1 MFNRLSL
8 RIKLASL
15 VFAST
20 ISFAELVVFVFVEQ
34 EELAQQASDH
44 LYQVIQTEVEQRI
57 KLSTDLLA
65 ESLGTLV
72 KGRNEAEQIRIIAEA
87 IEDFRFEDDKSGYF
101 FAYKEY
107 VPVAHPTRKDLIGK
121 SLAQTKDANGV
132 YYVRELYD
140 RQKRRQKRENSC
152 ILCFQS
158 LCLMVL

>member
-20 ISFAELVVFVFVEQ
+20 ISFAVLVVFVFVEQ

-72 KGRNEAEQIRIIAEA
+72 KGRKKPS
-87 IEDFRFEDDKSGYF
+87 RF
-101 FAYKEY
+101 A
-107 VPVAHPTRKDLIGK
+107 L
-121 SLAQTKDANGV
+121 SLKP
-132 YYVRELYD
+132 
-140 RQKRRQKRENSC
+140 
-152 ILCFQS
+152 
-158 LCLMVL
+158 

>member
-1 MFNRLSL
+1 MEIIMFNRLSL

-20 ISFAELVVFVFVEQ
+20 ISFAVLVVFVFVEQ

-132 YYVRELYD
+132 YYV
-140 RQKRRQKRENSC
+140 
-152 ILCFQS
+152 
-158 LCLMVL
+158 